1 MLRRIDTP
9 DTLKAP
15 RPRQPS
21 LTPHSH
27 PSPTSHYPSAF
38 NNAWMITLNAKRDKE
53 AEMERTVRTNAAED
67 MAKWTQQREIRL
79 KAKKETN
86 RSEEQL
92 LLETLESEA
101 DPAGNSWE
109 RIGKL
114 IPADADAEGKKA
126 DVKRM
131 RSLLIELKRDPV
143 VTKN

>member
-1 MLRRIDTP
+1 
-9 DTLKAP
+9 
-15 RPRQPS
+15 
-21 LTPHSH
+21 
-27 PSPTSHYPSAF
+27 
-38 NNAWMITLNAKRDKE
+38 MITLNAKRDKE